1 MEPLIKVYNVKL
13 KFKEKRKGALR
24 VGPGL
29 HVMGGLGLR

>member
-13 KFKEKRKGALR
+13 KFKQKRKGALW

-29 HVMGGLGLR
+29 QNVMGGLGF